1 MMFGMSCK
9 VFSFAIAWISLCIGV
24 YIYYLNSGPGK
35 YTVPRRE
42 LQRYQDLY
50 FEALSSSYLNEIL
63 TYDDR
68 VFLLLENFVLK
79 LHFEDEAYNDEV
91 IPATERGSVANKM
104 ISLSNYDN
112 KSLTLYLNDQFFIN
126 V

>member
-1 MMFGMSCK
+1 MIFGMSCK

-24 YIYYLNSGPGK
+24 YIYYLNSGPGR

-50 FEALSSSYLNEIL
+50 FEALRSSYLNEIL

-68 VFLLLENFVLK
+68 
-79 LHFEDEAYNDEV
+79 DEV
-91 IPATERGSVANKM
+91 IPTTERGSVARKM
-104 ISLSNYDN
+104 ITLSNYDN
-112 KSLTLYLNDQFFIN
+112 QSLTLYLNDQFFSLYKMRTRRKRKGH
-126 V
+126 